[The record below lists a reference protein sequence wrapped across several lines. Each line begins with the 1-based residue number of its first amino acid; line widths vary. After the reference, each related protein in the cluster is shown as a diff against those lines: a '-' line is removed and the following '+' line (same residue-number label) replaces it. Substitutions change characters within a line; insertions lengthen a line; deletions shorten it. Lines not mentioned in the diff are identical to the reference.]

1 MNKVFKKF
9 MSVALAAMMA
19 LSCVAFASAEEAAT
33 VVKYGDIT
41 ADDAINSSDA
51 LAALKHSV
59 GSAVL
64 EGDAFTAADV
74 NGDSQVN
81 SSDALLI
88 LQYSVGNIKIF
99 PLEVKVQMPQT
110 KAEILA
116 LYTKTIKEARE
127 EVPAYKIILTSKATD
142 VEISGSATSFMS
154 KEDVEA
160 EKERLMKES
169 RYQNIV
175 KDKTA
180 LANLLP
186 ECKIT
191 DVAKFKDITCKQ
203 LDNGNYQIDITF
215 KDEKDPKAGSPIVSL
230 LNLPDK
236 ATVDKTMK
244 EELEATTGNQI
255 PASVTIN
262 NMEYRNC
269 SISCVIDVRTG
280 EFVSINTTADT
291 VISVTSYILIY
302 SMVTDTTTR
311 TVTEYSNFIY

>member
-1 MNKVFKKF
+1 MNKTFKKL
-9 MSVALAAMMA
+9 MSLALAALTA
-19 LSCVAFASAEEAAT
+19 LSCAVFASAEDTAT
-33 VVKYGDIT
+33 VFKYGDIT
-41 ADDAINSSDA
+41 ADGSVNSSDA
-51 LAALKHSV
+51 LAALRHSV
-59 GSAVL
+59 ESAIL
-64 EGDAFTAADV
+64 EGDALTAADV
-74 NGDSQVN
+74 NGDGQVN

-88 LQYSVGNIKIF
+88 LQYSVGSIKIF
-99 PLEVKVQMPQT
+99 PVEVKVQMPQT

-116 LYTKTIKEARE
+116 LYSKTIKEARE
-127 EVPAYKIILTSKATD
+127 EIPTYKIVLTSKATD
-142 VEISGSATSFMS
+142 VELSGSAVALMS
-154 KEDVEA
+154 KEDIQA

-175 KDKTA
+175 KGNSA

-215 KDEKDPKAGSPIVSL
+215 KDEKDPKAGSPIVSM
-230 LNLPDK
+230 LNLPDR
-236 ATVDKTMK
+236 ATIEKTMK

-255 PASVTIN
+255 PASVEIK

-269 SISCVIDVRTG
+269 SISCVIDARTG
-280 EFVSINTTADT
+280 EIVSIDTTADA
-291 VISVTSYILIY
+291 VMSIKSYILMY
-302 SMVTDTTTR
+302 TMVTDTTTR